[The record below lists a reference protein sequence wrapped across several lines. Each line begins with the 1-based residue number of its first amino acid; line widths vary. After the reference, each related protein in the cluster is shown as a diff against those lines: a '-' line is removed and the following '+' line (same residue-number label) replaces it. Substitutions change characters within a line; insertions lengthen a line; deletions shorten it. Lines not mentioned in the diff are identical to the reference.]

1 MLSLLQTIF
10 ASSHKHADDEYE
22 RIIDLAINMTVEG
35 TDPRLKLIRSYK
47 KRLRD
52 SVEIAVKYV
61 IEVVETMQTP
71 LEMSRSAFAA
81 DAQVNAFFASAN
93 ELEHEI
99 SINQSVREFVARSV
113 GSSDDYLY
121 LGLAMSLTKKNVF
134 VPVLKGE
141 IIQHEVARTAIN
153 FSGHR
158 FVDPS
163 DSELNLR
170 RKIKQ
175 RVFMN
180 LVQCALAEL
189 IKIKYRKQ
197 ELESQR
203 ILLRAKLRN
212 IKHQALGLEPL
223 TDAITDE
230 NISREKLETELAE
243 IERTLKETAASIETL
258 DQYLEII
265 SNVMANPKNH
275 IRVENTA
282 IRLNRMNFATSPNDE
297 DPGEEII
304 YTDFESSEPKKIAG
318 RLIKYPRAELLSEKT
333 LKDKARFV
341 LPA

>member
-113 GSSDDYLY
+113 GNSDDYLY
-121 LGLAMSLTKKNVF
+121 LGMAMSLT
-134 VPVLKGE
+134 E
-141 IIQHEVARTAIN
+141 IIQHDVARTAIN
-153 FSGHR
+153 FSEHR

-189 IKIKYRKQ
+189 IKIKDRKQ

-230 NISREKLETELAE
+230 NINREKLETELAE

>member
-1 MLSLLQTIF
+1 MLQTIF

-22 RIIDLAINMTVEG
+22 RIIDLAINMTVER

-113 GSSDDYLY
+113 GKSDDYLY
-121 LGLAMSLTKKNVF
+121 LGMAMSLTKKNVF

-141 IIQHEVARTAIN
+141 IIQHDVARTAIN
-153 FSGHR
+153 FSEHR

-189 IKIKYRKQ
+189 IKIKDRKQ

-212 IKHQALGLEPL
+212 IIHQALGLEPL

-230 NISREKLETELAE
+230 NINREKLETELAE

-318 RLIKYPRAELLSEKT
+318 RLIKYPRAELLSEKI